1 MESNFLFSGKFGQRY
16 DHLSSKRTF
25 WKRVDPAAMPD
36 TQTPAPFA
44 HWMLREIYEQPAT
57 LAATLQRYVQGE
69 EFRAEVCD
77 PVREWIRAAEAEIV
91 IAASGSSR
99 HAGQVAELFIEDR
112 SGIAV
117 DVEYASEYSYRSERA
132 LKNASVLVISQ
143 SGETAD
149 TLAALRKAKGVGH
162 QTLAITNVANST
174 MAREA
179 GVSFPTE
186 AGRERAVPATKSFTG
201 QLLNLYLLSLLAA
214 EVRGTAEASEQKRL
228 LRELQ
233 GLPQLVERQLA
244 GWEQA
249 LRGIAEQYRS
259 VSSFLFLGRGVHYP
273 IAREGAL
280 KLKESSYLHA
290 EGYPSGE
297 LKHGPNALVS
307 DQTPLVMLA
316 TVDRADP
323 ESVERYER
331 VVHLMRD
338 MREQGAKIVA
348 VANRGDASVAAL
360 AESVVEVD
368 ECSEPLLTI
377 CEVIPLQLLAYFMA
391 INNGIDVDHPRNLSK
406 AVLAE

>member
-1 MESNFLFSGKFGQRY
+1 
-16 DHLSSKRTF
+16 
-25 WKRVDPAAMPD
+25 MPD
-36 TQTPAPFA
+36 PQSPAPYA
-44 HWMLREIYEQPAT
+44 HWMLREIHQQPET
-57 LAATLQRYVQGE
+57 LAATLHRYVDRTT
-69 EFRAEVCD
+69 FRAELCD
-77 PVREWIRAAEAEIV
+77 PVRDWLRTAEAEIV

-132 LKNASVLVISQ
+132 LKDASVLVISQ

-149 TLAALRKAKGVGH
+149 TLAALRKANAVGH
-162 QTLAITNVANST
+162 RTLAITNVPDST

-179 GVSFPTE
+179 GVSFPTQ
-186 AGRERAVPATKSFTG
+186 AGRERAVPATKSFTA

-214 EVRGTAEASEQKRL
+214 EVRGAAGEADIEHAL
-228 LRELQ
+228 FEL
-233 GLPQLVERQLA
+233 GKLPALIERQLS
-244 GWEQA
+244 GWEQK
-249 LRGIAEQYRS
+249 LRVISEQYKS

-316 TVDRADP
+316 TVDRKDP
-323 ESVERYER
+323 ESVERYDR
-331 VVHLMRD
+331 VLQLMRD
-338 MREQGAKIVA
+338 MRQQGANILA
-348 VANRGDASVAAL
+348 VANTGDAAVAEIAT
-360 AESVVEVD
+360 AVVEV
-368 ECSEPLLTI
+368 EEVSEPLLTI
-377 CEVIPLQLLAYFMA
+377 CEVIPLQFLAYFIA
-391 INNGIDVDHPRNLSK
+391 IGNGIDVDHPRNLSK